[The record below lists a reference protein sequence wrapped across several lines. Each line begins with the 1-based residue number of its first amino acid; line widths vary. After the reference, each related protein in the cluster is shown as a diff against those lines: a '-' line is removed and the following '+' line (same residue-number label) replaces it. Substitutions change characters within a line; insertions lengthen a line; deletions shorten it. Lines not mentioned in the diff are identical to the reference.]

1 MKSNEFQLINM
12 AGGRHGGTHRMRA
25 DGRLPLRAV
34 RALVHAPYG
43 GYNFAGP
50 AATAALV
57 AWRYLRDEAY
67 AQCVSV
73 FDLA

>member
-34 RALVHAPYG
+34 RALVHAPYR
-43 GYNFAGP
+43 GYSFAGP
-50 AATAALV
+50 AATDALV

-73 FDLA
+73 FDLV